1 MPAEGNTWVTIL
13 AAILG
18 SGIFAAVVNAVAGRR
33 KLGADATK
41 VITEAAGGVVERLED
56 ENERLSL
63 RVTHLEQEVADLK
76 ERDRVQRDLLLVHAG
91 WDHLAIDQLRLAG
104 ITIGTAPPL
113 TVPRPSINPTPGT
126 P

>member
-1 MPAEGNTWVTIL
+1 MAGEGSAWVTIL

-18 SGIFAAVVNAVAGRR
+18 SGIFAAVINAVAGRR

-41 VITEAAGGVVERLED
+41 VITEAAGGVVERLEN

-63 RVTHLEQEVADLK
+63 RVTHLEQEVGDLK

-91 WDHLAIDQLRLAG
+91 WDHLAIDQLRQQG
-104 ITIGTAPPL
+104 VMIGSAPPL
-113 TVPRPSINPTPGT
+113 TIPRSAPTPPT

>member
-1 MPAEGNTWVTIL
+1 MDGDGSAWVTIL

-18 SGIFAAVVNAVAGRR
+18 SGIFAAIVNAVAGRR

-41 VITEAAGGVVERLED
+41 VITEAAGGVVERLEN

-63 RVTHLEQEVADLK
+63 RVSNLEGEVNDLK
-76 ERDRVQRDLLLVHAG
+76 ERDRIQRDLLLVHAG

-104 ITIGTAPPL
+104 LTIGSAPPL
-113 TVPRPSINPTPGT
+113 TVPRSTPTPGT